1 MSRAKE
7 TVGKKEKEKKK
18 AQKKREKDEK
28 REMRK
33 ANNDKG
39 KSLEDMMMY
48 LDENGN
54 LSPTPPDPLKKKE
67 INLEDIQ
74 LGAAVHDPEED
85 GPRKGVVTF
94 FNEAKGYGF
103 INDLRSQRSIFVHA
117 NNAKEQLK
125 ERQKVSFEIEQ
136 GPKGPTAVNVTVI
149 K

>member
-1 MSRAKE
+1 M
-7 TVGKKEKEKKK
+7 
-18 AQKKREKDEK
+18 
-28 REMRK
+28 
-33 ANNDKG
+33 
-39 KSLEDMMMY
+39 
-48 LDENGN
+48 
-54 LSPTPPDPLKKKE
+54 
-67 INLEDIQ
+67 
-74 LGAAVHDPEED
+74 HDPEED